1 MLLVALLVAMMMAS
15 GCASPQTLV
24 DAVLLAKKTGTE
36 GVARVYAMPSDQA
49 WEIARAV
56 FRWEKVDEVGEHRA
70 ENYMIASSGMK
81 MVAFGT
87 VIGVWIEPVELTTT
101 RITVVSKYRGDC
113 CPFSN
118 LTADEFYKKFEK
130 GVNIVRSGRTLPAVA
145 P

>member
-1 MLLVALLVAMMMAS
+1 MKMLLVALLVAMMMAS

-36 GVARVYAMPSDQA
+36 GVARVYAIPSDQA

-101 RITVVSKYRGDC
+101 RITVVS
-113 CPFSN
+113 
-118 LTADEFYKKFEK
+118 
-130 GVNIVRSGRTLPAVA
+130 
-145 P
+145 